1 MPDEAHKDSER
12 IGAAIRAAAATV
24 EAPPRLRARIAEEE
38 LREAPGRRRT
48 SRWVLIPALGAAA
61 AVVAMAIGLLTL
73 GRGDAPSVADAAGL
87 ALRAPTQPAPR
98 DDSRDERF
106 LRAEIG
112 GIRFPNY
119 DYRTDWATA
128 GARRDEV
135 SGRDALT
142 VVYRKGAETFG
153 YTVVDGDPLEVP
165 AGVRRIS
172 AEGLRLAVLRRDGAL
187 VVTWR
192 QNGHTCVLAGR
203 TANLDQLI
211 AWANWS

>member
-1 MPDEAHKDSER
+1 MSGDAPKDSEQIR
-12 IGAAIRAAAATV
+12 AAIRAAAATV

-38 LREAPGRRRT
+38 LRDAPGGRRI
-48 SRWVLIPALGAAA
+48 SRWVLIPALGALAA
-61 AVVAMAIGLLTL
+61 LVVMTIGLLML
-73 GRGDAPSVADAAGL
+73 GQGDAPSVADAAGL

-98 DDSRDERF
+98 NDPRDKHF

-119 DYRTDWATA
+119 RYRTDWATA
-128 GARRDEV
+128 GARRDEL
-135 SGRDALT
+135 SGRDTLT
-142 VVYRKGAETFG
+142 VVYSKGAERFG

-165 AGVRRIS
+165 AGARRI
-172 AEGLRLAVLRRDGAL
+172 AADGLRLAVLRHDGAL

-192 QNGHTCVLAGR
+192 ENGHTCVLAGR